1 MRFPF
6 PGIGIAFDIEGL
18 GSGFYGYRAWQLFMK
33 NVNPERLAPSI
44 LVEGD
49 TNATLHGRANEF
61 CIGIYGPDCD
71 LSYIRETFEVLDD
84 PRFAAVHRR
93 FIEKIAL
100 DQQSLPIRGTIDSLG
115 RLVTERWDG
124 IDHQLCRDSGWAYDP
139 KTIPPEVEAR
149 VRTELET
156 LALPRSLRK

>member
-6 PGIGIAFDIEGL
+6 PGIGIAFNIEGL
-18 GSGFYGYRAWQLFMK
+18 GGGFYGFQAWTLFMK
-33 NVNPERLAPSI
+33 NVDPERLAASI

-71 LSYIRETFEVLDD
+71 LPYIRETFEALDD
-84 PRFAAVHRR
+84 PALAEVHRR

-100 DQQSLPIRGTIDSLG
+100 DQQSLPIRGTIDALG
-115 RLVTERWDG
+115 RLVTERWDA
-124 IDHQLCRDSGWAYDP
+124 IDHQLCRDSGWAYHP
-139 KTIPPEVEAR
+139 KTIPPEVDAR
-149 VRTELET
+149 VRAELEM
-156 LALPRSLRK
+156 LALPRSMQR